1 MKEAPTNTLK
11 VKDVVKIVYDRMEEI
26 DSTRIL
32 PKTLALKLARNLKQG
47 GIVRVIS
54 NKE

>member
-1 MKEAPTNTLK
+1 MKERPTNTLK
-11 VKDVVKIVYDRMEEI
+11 IKEVIKIVYDRMKEI

-32 PKTLALKLARNLKQG
+32 PKSLALKLARNLKQG
-47 GIVRVIS
+47 GILRVVS